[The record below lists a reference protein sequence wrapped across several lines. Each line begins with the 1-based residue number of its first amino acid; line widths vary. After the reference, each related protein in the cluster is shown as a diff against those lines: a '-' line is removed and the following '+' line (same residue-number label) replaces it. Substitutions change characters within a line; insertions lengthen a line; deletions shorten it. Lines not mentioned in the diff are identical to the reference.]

1 MDLWRD
7 LCISVR
13 SLARQAPGFTVVAVL
28 TLALGIG
35 AAATMFSVV
44 KAVLLRPLDL
54 DRPERLVAVSE
65 TQPPMRYGAVSIPN
79 LEDWRRAARSFQVL
93 GGYSTWPGFALEAGD
108 RAERLP
114 GVRLSASLL
123 STLGARPL
131 VGRLFLPEEQ
141 VAGRD
146 GVVVIGEALWRRR
159 FAAAPGIVGRKV
171 VVNGEPRTVIGVL
184 PAWLRF
190 PPGQAAAELFEP
202 LAPSAARR
210 AQRGNHWLQAA
221 GRLRD
226 GVSLAAAQAEMD
238 GIARRL
244 ERQYPDTNARRGV
257 LLMPLQ
263 ARLVRDVREPL
274 WMLFGAVGLLL
285 AIACANVAN
294 LLLARAIARW
304 RETAIRTALG
314 ASRWALGRRFLLEGL
329 LLAMA
334 GAAIGLPLAAAGL
347 RLLLVLAPRDL
358 PRLGE
363 VALDPGVV
371 LFSLGAA
378 LVTGVLFSQ
387 APIWQ
392 VDGLEASEILKAGA
406 RASGG
411 RRGSRLRGMLVV
423 AEMALCLCLVYGAGL
438 LARSLWNLARIDPGL
453 RTACVLAADLSL
465 PQARYGPP
473 ERITALFNRLLARL
487 AALPGVDA
495 SGMISLLPE
504 RDWGWNS
511 ELAHDGE
518 PPRPPNVERTIET
531 RGVSAGYFQAVG
543 IGLVRGRLLAESDVQ
558 GAPFVVDVNEAAAR
572 RFWPGGADPLG
583 AIVRIGDNDRWRVV
597 GVVRDVHNAGPAR
610 APLPEV
616 YFPYAQNGSPEMTL
630 VLHTTGDPRAL
641 VPSLRRAVAAEDP
654 GLPLDRITTLD
665 EVAAGSIAA
674 QRFQA
679 ALLGAFAAL
688 AACLAAFGLYGLL
701 AYAVVQRRQEIGIR
715 IALGAGAGEVRG
727 QVLRGALRLALPGI
741 ALGLAAAV
749 ALRRLLA
756 GLVFGVSPLD
766 LPTLAAVAL
775 GLGAVAL
782 LAGLAP
788 ANRAARVD
796 PLEALRET

>member
-1 MDLWRD
+1 MALWNDLR
-7 LCISVR
+7 IAAR
-13 SLARQAPGFTVVAVL
+13 SLGRQSPGFTVVAVL

-35 AAATMFSVV
+35 ATATMFSVV

-54 DRPERLVAVSE
+54 GHPESLVAVSE
-65 TQPPMRYGAVSIPN
+65 TLPPMKFGAVSVPD
-79 LEDWRRAARSFQVL
+79 LDDWRRASRSFSAL
-93 GGYSTWPGFALEAGD
+93 GGYSTWPGFALSAGE
-108 RAERLP
+108 RTERLP

-123 STLGARPL
+123 SALGASP
-131 VGRLFLPEEQ
+131 VTGRLFSPEED

-146 GVVVIGEALWRRR
+146 GVVVLGEALWRRR
-159 FAAAPGIVGRKV
+159 FGAAPGIVGSKV
-171 VVNGEPRTVIGVL
+171 IVNGEPRTVVGVL
-184 PAWLRF
+184 PAWLHF
-190 PPGQAAAELFEP
+190 PPDQEAAQVFEP
-202 LAPSAARR
+202 LAPSAAQRS
-210 AQRGNHWLQAA
+210 QRGNHWLQVV
-221 GRLRD
+221 GRLRE

-238 GIARRL
+238 GIARGL
-244 ERQYPDTNARRGV
+244 ERQYPDTNALRGA
-257 LLMPLQ
+257 LLMPLRS
-263 ARLVRDVREPL
+263 RLVRDVREPL
-274 WMLFGAVGLLL
+274 WILFGAVGLLL

-314 ASRWALGRRFLLEGL
+314 ASRWALGWRFLLEGL
-329 LLAMA
+329 LLALT
-334 GAAIGLPLAAAGL
+334 GAALGLPLAAAAL
-347 RLLLVLAPRDL
+347 RLLVVLAPRDV
-358 PRLGE
+358 PRLAE

-371 LFSLGAA
+371 LFSIGAA

-392 VDGLEASEILKAGA
+392 VDRHEAGELLKAGA

-411 RRGSRLRGMLVV
+411 PRGSRLRGVLVV
-423 AEMALCLCLVYGAGL
+423 SEMALCVCLVYGAGL

-453 RTACVLAADLSL
+453 RKARVLAADLAL
-465 PQARYGPP
+465 PAARYGTP
-473 ERITALFNRLLARL
+473 ERITALFDRVLARV

-495 SGMISLLPE
+495 SGMISLLPG

-511 ELAHDGE
+511 GLAIEGE
-518 PPRPPNVERTIET
+518 APRPPGVDSWIET
-531 RGVSAGYFQAVG
+531 RGVSAGYFRAAG
-543 IGLVRGRLLAESDVQ
+543 IGLAHGRLLAESDRH
-558 GAPFVVDVNEAAAR
+558 GAPLVVDINEAAAR
-572 RFWPGGADPLG
+572 HFWPPGVDPLG
-583 AIVRIGDNDRWRVV
+583 AIVRVGDPDRWRVV
-597 GVVRDVHNAGPAR
+597 GVVRDVHNAGPAK

-616 YFPYAQNGSPEMTL
+616 YFPYSQNGSPRMTL
-630 VLHTTGDPRAL
+630 VLHTTGDPRTL
-641 VPSLRRAVAAEDP
+641 VPSLRRAVAAEDRE
-654 GLPLDRITTLD
+654 LPLDRITTMD
-665 EVAAGSIAA
+665 EVVAGSIGT

-679 ALLGAFAAL
+679 ALLGTFAGL

-701 AYAVVQRRQEIGIR
+701 AYTVVQRRQEIGIR
-715 IALGAGAGEVRG
+715 LALGASLGEVRSE
-727 QVLRGALRLALPGI
+727 VLRGALRLALPGI

-749 ALRRLLA
+749 GLRRLLA